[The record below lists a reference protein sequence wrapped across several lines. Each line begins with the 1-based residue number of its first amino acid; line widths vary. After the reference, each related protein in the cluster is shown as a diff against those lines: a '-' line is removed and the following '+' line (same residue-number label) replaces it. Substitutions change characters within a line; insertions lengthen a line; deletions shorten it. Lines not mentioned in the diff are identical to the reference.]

1 MTRVT
6 QAAGWTLILLTSGGL
21 GAVAGYIL
29 EDDVLAIAPAF
40 AFLLLVVTAVISNRA
55 SFYTWVV
62 ALPLISMPLQPRAMY
77 RRSLIQMWD
86 FLAYFVAMV
95 TCVAVGFALGAKLSI
110 AVCIAIAWIAFAAA
124 TAIGLLAALFPPA
137 VAILH
142 FLWAVI
148 GLLSFCFGYHA
159 VVAFLGWRM
168 SPLAGGASLLFATI
182 IAIALVYVLLPH
194 RYTSDAILQHSMRPP
209 MRASVELSEPGDA
222 VSRALRNRWSARR
235 YALIR
240 LSMAQSDPEAIV
252 PRMRVAMVS
261 LAAAMVIAWAVRLLF
276 KSDLG
281 FFAPALVI
289 AVCVSTTTTTAE
301 LRGDRRHPLIETL
314 PVDAREYASLRV
326 VEGAIAIVL
335 ILMLGAIAMLASPWR
350 IPLLAIAGA
359 YVWLCSAVI
368 VPMTQRIQYRVD
380 RRRTRWSR
388 FVTGC
393 RRIGFICAIVLA
405 VVFPPLLAFLWFRTW
420 RIDARHDFDYEYRH
434 G

>member
-159 VVAFLGWRM
+159 V
-168 SPLAGGASLLFATI
+168 
-182 IAIALVYVLLPH
+182 
-194 RYTSDAILQHSMRPP
+194 
-209 MRASVELSEPGDA
+209 
-222 VSRALRNRWSARR
+222 
-235 YALIR
+235 
-240 LSMAQSDPEAIV
+240 
-252 PRMRVAMVS
+252 
-261 LAAAMVIAWAVRLLF
+261 
-276 KSDLG
+276 
-281 FFAPALVI
+281 
-289 AVCVSTTTTTAE
+289 
-301 LRGDRRHPLIETL
+301 
-314 PVDAREYASLRV
+314 
-326 VEGAIAIVL
+326 
-335 ILMLGAIAMLASPWR
+335 
-350 IPLLAIAGA
+350 
-359 YVWLCSAVI
+359 
-368 VPMTQRIQYRVD
+368 
-380 RRRTRWSR
+380 
-388 FVTGC
+388 
-393 RRIGFICAIVLA
+393 
-405 VVFPPLLAFLWFRTW
+405 
-420 RIDARHDFDYEYRH
+420 
-434 G
+434 